1 MGEALIELKDMGL
14 TLPSSAGNV
23 EILKG
28 IDLVVEAGERLAITG
43 PSGSG
48 KSSLLMVTAGLERA
62 TAGHVTVLGQDMTA
76 ANEDSLA
83 RLRRARLGVVFQAFH
98 LIPTMTAAEN
108 VRVPLEIAGAD
119 GAEETAIEMLE
130 AVGLGRRADHY
141 PAQLSGGE
149 QQRVALA
156 RALAPSP
163 ALLLADEPTG
173 NLDGRTGEAVSDLLF
188 ELAENNGVTL
198 VLVTH
203 SDALADRCA
212 RTVRLDDGRI
222 AA

>member
-1 MGEALIELKDMGL
+1 MSRFLKH
-14 TLPSSAGNV
+14 
-23 EILKG
+23 
-28 IDLVVEAGERLAITG
+28 IDLHIGEGDRVAITG

-62 TAGHVTVLGQDMTA
+62 TSGTVKVLGTDLGKA
-76 ANEDSLA
+76 DEDALA
-83 RLRRARLGVVFQAFH
+83 RLRRARIGVVFQSFH

-108 VRVPLEIAGAD
+108 IAVPLEIGGHEDPAGQA
-119 GAEETAIEMLE
+119 AKMLE
-130 AVGLGRRADHY
+130 AVGLGDRARHY

-149 QQRVALA
+149 QQRIALA

-163 ALLLADEPTG
+163 ELLLADEPTG
-173 NLDGRTGEAVSDLLF
+173 NLDGSTGDTVTDLMF
-188 ELAENNGVTL
+188 QLADDHGVTL

-203 SDALADRCA
+203 SNRLAERCA
-212 RTVRLDDGRI
+212 RVVRLTDGRI